1 MVRRGAAAARDPNAP
16 PAHEMEVHGL
26 ENPPRLLA
34 QLASGISAFARNIN
48 YLWIISTPYRNEYLT
63 RYTVKPGME
72 FFYDAVEYQ
81 AGWKPDDRFPS
92 SVC

>member
-34 QLASGISAFARNIN
+34 QLAGGVSAFARNVRDGFRR
-48 YLWIISTPYRNEYLT
+48 ISGT
-63 RYTVKPGME
+63 RFTHLFIPTG
-72 FFYDAVEYQ
+72 
-81 AGWKPDDRFPS
+81 
-92 SVC
+92 